1 VTPARPEARLRAA
14 PATARVPT
22 VPRRGSGRSPRACA
36 APPSGLVWLLA
47 LLIACTGQPAGRE
60 PRPGPAPNATVGP
73 GPAGTVFPV
82 VVAEGAH
89 RSYME
94 GMELA
99 AAEVGVELD
108 VRPTPAPVAGLR
120 QILVGAPPAVFV
132 VGAPDAVAA
141 ARPDIEAAGV
151 PVILVGGDLYSDRR
165 LFRYAFQTAIPLRWQ
180 ARVLARY
187 LVFDRG
193 HDTIA
198 VVGDGTLGAEALAE
212 EGASPAGSLDGADAV
227 LALRPTHRAPA
238 GAQLAAVN
246 EAVLLRRVPP
256 GTVVC
261 VPYTWAGWADM
272 LPRVHRFRWRFE
284 RAHGRPPAGFEQE
297 GYDAVRAVA
306 EALDRTGGQGGDALV
321 RALEGFR
328 EETYSSLPI
337 RLGPD
342 DHVLAE
348 ESQLGLFAVDDRAV
362 PAGEAQ
368 GQVPWRALMRTFTT
382 DGQKVNLLDRDKK
395 VFFSG
400 WKRRKPSP
408 RYWKSEFGIVTRP
421 DEDLL
426 H

>member
-1 VTPARPEARLRAA
+1 
-14 PATARVPT
+14 
-22 VPRRGSGRSPRACA
+22 
-36 APPSGLVWLLA
+36 
-47 LLIACTGQPAGRE
+47 
-60 PRPGPAPNATVGP
+60 
-73 GPAGTVFPV
+73 V

-89 RSYME
+89 RSYIE

-108 VRPTPAPVAGLR
+108 VRPTPAPVDGLR
-120 QILVGAPPAVFV
+120 QILVEGPPVVFV
-132 VGAPDAVAA
+132 VGAAGAVAE
-141 ARPDIEAAGV
+141 ARPEIEAVGV
-151 PVILVGGDLYSDRR
+151 PVILVGADLYTDRR

-187 LVFDRG
+187 LVVDRG

-198 VVGDGTLGAEALAE
+198 LVGDRALGGEALAE
-212 EGASPAGSLDGADAV
+212 EGATPAGSPAGADAV
-227 LALRPTHRAPA
+227 LALGPARPAAA
-238 GAQLAAVN
+238 GVQLAAAN
-246 EAVLLRRVPP
+246 TAVLRRGLAP
-256 GTVVC
+256 GSVIC
-261 VPYTWAGWADM
+261 LPYTWSGWADM
-272 LPRVHRFRWRFE
+272 LPRVHRFRTRFE
-284 RAHGRPPAGFEQE
+284 RAHGWPPAGLEQE

-306 EALDRTGGQGGDALV
+306 EALDRTGGAGGEPLV
-321 RALEGFR
+321 QALEGFR
-328 EETYSSLPI
+328 DETYSSLPI

-382 DGQKVNLLDRDKK
+382 DGQKVNLLDPDKK

-408 RYWKSEFGIVTRP
+408 RYWKSGFGIVTRP

>member
-1 VTPARPEARLRAA
+1 M
-14 PATARVPT
+14 
-22 VPRRGSGRSPRACA
+22 
-36 APPSGLVWLLA
+36 
-47 LLIACTGQPAGRE
+47 
-60 PRPGPAPNATVGP
+60 
-73 GPAGTVFPV
+73 
-82 VVAEGAH
+82 VVAAGAH
-89 RSYME
+89 PSYLD

-132 VGAPDAVAA
+132 VGAAGAVAE
-141 ARPDIEAAGV
+141 ARPEIEAAGV
-151 PVILVGGDLYSDRR
+151 PVILVGGDLYTDRR
-165 LFRYAFQTAIPLRWQ
+165 LFRYAFQTAIPIRWQ

-187 LVFDRG
+187 LVVDRG
-193 HDTIA
+193 HDRIT
-198 VVGDGTLGAEALAE
+198 VVGDRTLGAEVLAE
-212 EGASPAGSLDGADAV
+212 EGASPAGPPQDADAV
-227 LALRPTHRAPA
+227 LALGSRGFPTVE
-238 GAQLAAVN
+238 GQVAASS
-246 EAVLLRRVPP
+246 ESVLPSGLPLGSVI
-256 GTVVC
+256 C
-261 VPYTWAGWADM
+261 LPYTWAGWADM
-272 LPRVHRFRWRFE
+272 VPRVHRFRARFQ
-284 RAHGRPPAGFEQE
+284 RAYGVQPAAFEQE

-395 VFFSG
+395 VFFPG
-400 WKRRKPSP
+400 WRRRKPSP

>member
-1 VTPARPEARLRAA
+1 LATRGRPAALMLAFGLVLGACTAEPADRTPRDGPEAS
-14 PATARVPT
+14 PT
-22 VPRRGSGRSPRACA
+22 T
-36 APPSGLVWLLA
+36 APPP
-47 LLIACTGQPAGRE
+47 TGA
-60 PRPGPAPNATVGP
+60 VL
-73 GPAGTVFPV
+73 PV
-82 VVAEGAH
+82 VVASGAH
-89 RSYME
+89 PSYVH

-108 VRPTPAPVAGLR
+108 VRPTPAPVDGLR
-120 QILVGAPPAVFV
+120 QILVEGPPVVFV
-132 VGAPDAVAA
+132 VGAADAVAE
-141 ARPDIEAAGV
+141 ARPEIEAAGV
-151 PVILVGGDLYSDRR
+151 PVIMVGGDLYTDRR
-165 LFRYAFQTAIPLRWQ
+165 LFRLAFQASIPLRWQ

-187 LVFDRG
+187 LLVDRG
-193 HDTIA
+193 HDRIA
-198 VVGDGTLGAEALAE
+198 VVGDRALGAEALAE
-212 EGASPAGSLDGADAV
+212 EGAAPSGTPRDADAV
-227 LALRPTHRAPA
+227 LILGSRRFPTVE
-238 GAQLAAVN
+238 GQLAASY
-246 EAVLLRRVPP
+246 ETLLP
-256 GTVVC
+256 GGLPLGSVVC
-261 VPYTWAGWADM
+261 LPYTWAGWADM
-272 LPRVHRFRWRFE
+272 IPRVHRFRELFE
-284 RAHGRPPAGFEQE
+284 LAHGRPPWAFEQE

-395 VFFSG
+395 VFFLG